1 MKIGIVTY
9 SLMIGGIE
17 TVIFNQAKYLKNYG
31 FEVTVIETLKK
42 GVWKSY
48 FIENDIK
55 VTSIYLTP
63 FISKIQHSKKIA
75 KELQNYDII
84 FMHDAPYA
92 QSCLGLLSQNT
103 IIFPILHSNIKSMIN
118 NAISNFNQWNKIIYV
133 GPYLKNELLKFNQI
147 KDDNIF
153 LIPNGIE
160 LGNIEEKKFK
170 PNVQRK
176 IVYIG
181 RLEHIQKAV
190 LFIPDII
197 KAINQ
202 KIKIDIV
209 NIYGEGDSKVEL
221 ENKINELSLN
231 HLIKLKG
238 QVAHKDVYSVLQ
250 EHDFFIMPSFFEGLP
265 IVLLEA
271 MACKTIPIVSN
282 LSGCTDFVVEQ
293 EKNGFLCKAADIDD
307 FSKIFI
313 SALERTDLHEIRDN
327 ARETIINRFSI
338 ESMGSAYLNLILD
351 EVKNPK
357 TIVRSNKI
365 EVDILGDLP
374 YLPMILIRPVRKI
387 LRLMNLW
394 NEKV

>member
-17 TVIFNQAKYLKNYG
+17 TVIFNQAKYFKQKGY
-31 FEVTVIETLKK
+31 EVTVIETLKK
-42 GVWKSY
+42 GVWRDY

-55 VTSIYLTP
+55 VLSIGTHS
-63 FISKIQHSKKIA
+63 FVSKIKHAKKIA
-75 KELQNYDII
+75 NELKDFDVLFI
-84 FMHDAPYA
+84 HDAPYA
-92 QSCLGLLSQNT
+92 QSILGCLPESL
-103 IIFPILHSNIKSMIN
+103 IAFPILHSSPNSMIK
-118 NAISNFNQWNKIIYV
+118 NAISNSQQWNKLIYV
-133 GPYLKNELLKFNQI
+133 SPYLKDLLLNTNEVV
-147 KDDNIF
+147 DNNLALISNGIQ
-153 LIPNGIE
+153 IPNINPIDQNLKTG
-160 LGNIEEKKFK
+160 
-170 PNVQRK
+170 RK
-176 IVYIG
+176 IIFIG
-181 RLEHIQKAV
+181 RLEHQEKAI
-190 LFIPDII
+190 LFLPDII
-197 KAINQ
+197 KSI
-202 KIKIDIV
+202 ISRCEIDVV
-209 NIYGEGDSKVEL
+209 NVYGDGSSKEAL
-221 ENKINELSLN
+221 QNRIEELSLSKTIILN
-231 HLIKLKG
+231 GPIDHN
-238 QVAHKDVYSVLQ
+238 DVYKVLQ
-250 EHDFFIMPSFFEGLP
+250 QHDYMFMPSFFEGHP

-271 MACKTIPIVSN
+271 MACKTIPFVSN
-282 LSGCTDFVVEQ
+282 LVGRTDFVVEQ
-293 EKNGFLCKAADIDD
+293 GKNGFLCKAADIDD